1 MQKTIERYYKY
12 AKGGHTNNTDVEQY
26 MQVGLFLGIKEYIL
40 CDIIEEK
47 IVGMKKII
55 LPIFASTRFFTAVFV
70 QNNFFFKKKE
80 KEKAA

>member
-1 MQKTIERYYKY
+1 MVRMQKTIERYYKY

-55 LPIFASTRFFTAVFV
+55 LPIFVGRKFTNLKPKVHSHSHKRK
-70 QNNFFFKKKE
+70 NKS
-80 KEKAA
+80 